1 MGDEQSR
8 LACTALF
15 QVVEDDFFRPGIH
28 RRNRVVEDQDGRIFQ
43 QGAGDGDSLLL
54 TARDGDAALAQDSLV
69 AILEVHNVVPDV
81 SKAGRPFNVLGGSI
95 VHAKGDVV
103 GDGIREEEV
112 LLRDIGTRLPHRV
125 DGDAVDV
132 LPVHEKGAVGDV
144 ISAQEQIDQRRLA
157 CAGLAHDAHALAGL
171 DREGDVFQH
180 IELAV
185 RVAEGQIAELNAAL
199 GVFEVRHTGAVGH
212 INGCVQQLGDAV
224 EGGFA
229 AGSLFDEH

>member
-1 MGDEQSR
+1 M
-8 LACTALF
+8 
-15 QVVEDDFFRPGIH
+15 
-28 RRNRVVEDQDGRIFQ
+28 
-43 QGAGDGDSLLL
+43 
-54 TARDGDAALAQDSLV
+54 
-69 AILEVHNVVPDV
+69 
-81 SKAGRPFNVLGGSI
+81 
-95 VHAKGDVV
+95 

-199 GVFEVRHTGAVGH
+199 GVFEVRHTGTVGH

-224 EGGFA
+224 EEALPREVFSMSIEIAMMGQTIA
-229 AGSLFDEH
+229 SK